1 MASASFFWSPAQ
13 AFPGD
18 QESTLLL
25 GGKYALGRSMLIYWS
40 EDINKLVR
48 PLSVCKKISYFND
61 GKEKNP
67 LLCSFS
73 GSRAS
78 NGQKTTKK
86 TDENIGN
93 RICANGSGA

>member
-1 MASASFFWSPAQ
+1 LKQISSESCGLNDLDNHPIFLMASASFFWSPAQ

-61 GKEKNP
+61 GKEKNIP
-67 LLCSFS
+67 YFVVFP
-73 GSRAS
+73 
-78 NGQKTTKK
+78 
-86 TDENIGN
+86 
-93 RICANGSGA
+93 